1 MFRGI
6 FMIKREQITHIFD
19 SKKILD
25 SKLLIQIGIAI
36 LLIVILLIS
45 FITFSNSR
53 NRIHD
58 LPGIIKSGR
67 LTVLTDSSSTGF
79 SVKNDSIFGFQ
90 YEIVKAFADSLG
102 IELVISEQND
112 LKTGIQGLKNGDYDI
127 IASFIP
133 ITTELKKDASFT
145 IPLITSRQ
153 VLVQR
158 LNTDSVQKKHI
169 TKHSQLANDTIYIPE
184 NSPFKMRLVHLS
196 DEIASPIYIIEMKN
210 INPEQMAHL
219 VAIGKIKYTIC
230 DEQIAQKLKKIYPIL
245 DVSIPIGF
253 AQQEAW
259 IVNPKSKKLL
269 QKLNEFLND
278 FIGSSAYW
286 TLYQQYY

>member
-1 MFRGI
+1 
-6 FMIKREQITHIFD
+6 MIKREQITHIFD
-19 SKKILD
+19 SKKIHD
-25 SKLLIQIGIAI
+25 SKLLIQIGITF
-36 LLIVILLIS
+36 LLMVILLIS
-45 FITFSNSR
+45 FKTYNNSR

-67 LTVLTDSSSTGF
+67 LSVLTDSSSTGF
-79 SVKNDSIFGFQ
+79 SIKNDSIFGFQ

-112 LKTGIQGLKNGDYDI
+112 LKTGIQELKNGDYDI

-210 INPEQMAHL
+210 INPEQIAHL

-286 TLYQQYY
+286 TLYQKYY

>member
-1 MFRGI
+1 
-6 FMIKREQITHIFD
+6 MIKREQITHIFD
-19 SKKILD
+19 SKKIHD
-25 SKLLIQIGIAI
+25 SKLLIQIGITF
-36 LLIVILLIS
+36 LLMVILLIS
-45 FITFSNSR
+45 FKTYNNSR

-158 LNTDSVQKKHI
+158 LNTDSVQTKHI

-286 TLYQQYY
+286 TLYQKYY